1 MDAALCPRCD
11 APTSSGAQ
19 RCPSC
24 GASLEDPPGE
34 SQPAP
39 PSPQS
44 GSLADPNRPWA
55 PPDSSPRPTT
65 TNHDQGRETPR
76 PRPRTKP
83 RILLTWGAVLVLAAV
98 LAGVVTS
105 GRSHERAPVRPAA
118 AALSTTT
125 AGTTAGDSATAPDAL
140 RTPDTLGGVP
150 RAPLAMRLPPVAGGR
165 LIAEFYTSSGN
176 RQVIE
181 LIAARPGAMG
191 PPAETASF
199 MVNNPIDGSSGTFS
213 PYPRDDLE
221 IRCADRKRP
230 NGEVVTTVCYL
241 DWPDLQVIVN
251 AFGMPSARIPDLV
264 AEAYQEL
271 KA

>member
-1 MDAALCPRCD
+1 
-11 APTSSGAQ
+11 
-19 RCPSC
+19 
-24 GASLEDPPGE
+24 
-34 SQPAP
+34 
-39 PSPQS
+39 
-44 GSLADPNRPWA
+44 
-55 PPDSSPRPTT
+55 
-65 TNHDQGRETPR
+65 
-76 PRPRTKP
+76 
-83 RILLTWGAVLVLAAV
+83 
-98 LAGVVTS
+98 
-105 GRSHERAPVRPAA
+105 
-118 AALSTTT
+118 
-125 AGTTAGDSATAPDAL
+125 
-140 RTPDTLGGVP
+140 
-150 RAPLAMRLPPVAGGR
+150 VAGGR

-241 DWPDLQVIVN
+241 DRPDLQVIVN